1 MSNEHTVKSYEEELR
16 YLIDSVIKM
25 GSLTES
31 QLVDSM
37 DAVIKVDK
45 DSIDKI
51 IKSDDEINKFRSKID
66 TQIMTLLVKR
76 APMAIDLRETISS
89 LKISQDLERIGDLSK
104 SNAKKVKPL
113 PLDLP
118 EELLGNLKR
127 LGDLVI
133 KQLNDVLDSYVNKNY
148 DKAKEVWEKDEQVD
162 DLTYIAMESVI
173 DFLSKEADL
182 KEKLFSNKMNGKIFI
197 IEDEPSII
205 QLVQHNLEKNGF
217 IVSSSVNGNDGL
229 KELKK
234 FQPDLLLL
242 DWMLPDLSGIEICKN
257 IRKDNSIKNLPVI
270 MLTAKGEEEDKIK
283 GLDSG
288 VDDYLTKPFSFNE
301 LMARIKAVL
310 RRSNPNT
317 VSDNLEFEDLVLD
330 RIEKRVYRDKKEIQ
344 LGPTEFRLLEF
355 SLVNPKRVYS
365 RDQILENVWPN
376 NINVESRTIDV
387 HIRRLR
393 KSINIQNKKELI
405 RTVRSSGYSLI

>member
-1 MSNEHTVKSYEEELR
+1 
-16 YLIDSVIKM
+16 
-25 GSLTES
+25 
-31 QLVDSM
+31 
-37 DAVIKVDK
+37 
-45 DSIDKI
+45 
-51 IKSDDEINKFRSKID
+51 
-66 TQIMTLLVKR
+66 
-76 APMAIDLRETISS
+76 
-89 LKISQDLERIGDLSK
+89 
-104 SNAKKVKPL
+104 
-113 PLDLP
+113 
-118 EELLGNLKR
+118 
-127 LGDLVI
+127 
-133 KQLNDVLDSYVNKNY
+133 
-148 DKAKEVWEKDEQVD
+148 
-162 DLTYIAMESVI
+162 
-173 DFLSKEADL
+173 
-182 KEKLFSNKMNGKIFI
+182 MNGKIFI

-217 IVSSSVNGNDGL
+217 IVSSSLNGNDGL

-257 IRKDNSIKNLPVI
+257 IRKDNSFKNLPVI

-288 VDDYLTKPFSFNE
+288 VDDYLTKPFGFNE

-317 VSDNLEFEDLVLD
+317 VSDNLKFDDLMLD
-330 RIEKRVYRDKKEIQ
+330 RIEKRVFRDDQEIK

-355 SLVNPKRVYS
+355 FLTNPKRVYS
-365 RDQILENVWPN
+365 RDQILESVWPN
-376 NINVESRTIDV
+376 NVNVESRTIDV

-393 KSINIQNKKELI
+393 QSVNIKDKKELI

>member
-1 MSNEHTVKSYEEELR
+1 
-16 YLIDSVIKM
+16 
-25 GSLTES
+25 
-31 QLVDSM
+31 
-37 DAVIKVDK
+37 
-45 DSIDKI
+45 
-51 IKSDDEINKFRSKID
+51 
-66 TQIMTLLVKR
+66 
-76 APMAIDLRETISS
+76 
-89 LKISQDLERIGDLSK
+89 
-104 SNAKKVKPL
+104 
-113 PLDLP
+113 
-118 EELLGNLKR
+118 
-127 LGDLVI
+127 
-133 KQLNDVLDSYVNKNY
+133 
-148 DKAKEVWEKDEQVD
+148 
-162 DLTYIAMESVI
+162 
-173 DFLSKEADL
+173 
-182 KEKLFSNKMNGKIFI
+182 MNGKIFI

-217 IVSSSVNGNDGL
+217 IVLSSVNGNDGL

-257 IRKDNSIKNLPVI
+257 IRKDNSFKNLPVI

-355 SLVNPKRVYS
+355 FLVNPKRVYS

-393 KSINIQNKKELI
+393 KSINIQNKKEFI
-405 RTVRSSGYSLI
+405 RTVRSSGYSFI

>member
-1 MSNEHTVKSYEEELR
+1 
-16 YLIDSVIKM
+16 
-25 GSLTES
+25 
-31 QLVDSM
+31 
-37 DAVIKVDK
+37 
-45 DSIDKI
+45 
-51 IKSDDEINKFRSKID
+51 
-66 TQIMTLLVKR
+66 
-76 APMAIDLRETISS
+76 
-89 LKISQDLERIGDLSK
+89 
-104 SNAKKVKPL
+104 
-113 PLDLP
+113 
-118 EELLGNLKR
+118 
-127 LGDLVI
+127 
-133 KQLNDVLDSYVNKNY
+133 
-148 DKAKEVWEKDEQVD
+148 
-162 DLTYIAMESVI
+162 
-173 DFLSKEADL
+173 
-182 KEKLFSNKMNGKIFI
+182 MNGKIFI

-205 QLVQHNLEKNGF
+205 QLAQHNLEKNGF
-217 IVSSSVNGNDGL
+217 LVSSSLNGNDGL
-229 KELKK
+229 KELKR

-355 SLVNPKRVYS
+355 FLVNPKRVYS

>member
-1 MSNEHTVKSYEEELR
+1 
-16 YLIDSVIKM
+16 
-25 GSLTES
+25 
-31 QLVDSM
+31 
-37 DAVIKVDK
+37 
-45 DSIDKI
+45 
-51 IKSDDEINKFRSKID
+51 
-66 TQIMTLLVKR
+66 
-76 APMAIDLRETISS
+76 
-89 LKISQDLERIGDLSK
+89 
-104 SNAKKVKPL
+104 
-113 PLDLP
+113 
-118 EELLGNLKR
+118 
-127 LGDLVI
+127 
-133 KQLNDVLDSYVNKNY
+133 
-148 DKAKEVWEKDEQVD
+148 
-162 DLTYIAMESVI
+162 
-173 DFLSKEADL
+173 
-182 KEKLFSNKMNGKIFI
+182 MNGKIFI

-217 IVSSSVNGNDGL
+217 IISSSLNGNDGL

-257 IRKDNSIKNLPVI
+257 IRKDNSFKNLPVI

-317 VSDNLEFEDLVLD
+317 VSDNLKFDDLMLD
-330 RIEKRVYRDKKEIQ
+330 RIEKRVFRDGHEIK
-344 LGPTEFRLLEF
+344 LGPTEFRLLDF
-355 SLVNPKRVYS
+355 FLTNPKRVYS
-365 RDQILENVWPN
+365 RDQILESVWPN
-376 NINVESRTIDV
+376 NVNVESRTIDV

-393 KSINIQNKKELI
+393 QSVNLKNKRELI

>member
-1 MSNEHTVKSYEEELR
+1 
-16 YLIDSVIKM
+16 
-25 GSLTES
+25 
-31 QLVDSM
+31 
-37 DAVIKVDK
+37 
-45 DSIDKI
+45 
-51 IKSDDEINKFRSKID
+51 
-66 TQIMTLLVKR
+66 
-76 APMAIDLRETISS
+76 
-89 LKISQDLERIGDLSK
+89 
-104 SNAKKVKPL
+104 
-113 PLDLP
+113 
-118 EELLGNLKR
+118 
-127 LGDLVI
+127 
-133 KQLNDVLDSYVNKNY
+133 
-148 DKAKEVWEKDEQVD
+148 
-162 DLTYIAMESVI
+162 
-173 DFLSKEADL
+173 
-182 KEKLFSNKMNGKIFI
+182 MNGKIFI

-257 IRKDNSIKNLPVI
+257 IRKDNSFKNLPVI

-317 VSDNLEFEDLVLD
+317 VSDNLKFDDLMLD
-330 RIEKRVYRDKKEIQ
+330 RIEKRVFRDGQEIK
-344 LGPTEFRLLEF
+344 LGPTEFRLLDF
-355 SLVNPKRVYS
+355 FLTNPKRVYS
-365 RDQILENVWPN
+365 RDQILESVWPN
-376 NINVESRTIDV
+376 NVNVESRTIDV

-393 KSINIQNKKELI
+393 QSVNLKNKKELI
-405 RTVRSSGYSLI
+405 RTVTVSYTHLRAHET

>member
-1 MSNEHTVKSYEEELR
+1 
-16 YLIDSVIKM
+16 
-25 GSLTES
+25 
-31 QLVDSM
+31 
-37 DAVIKVDK
+37 
-45 DSIDKI
+45 
-51 IKSDDEINKFRSKID
+51 
-66 TQIMTLLVKR
+66 
-76 APMAIDLRETISS
+76 
-89 LKISQDLERIGDLSK
+89 
-104 SNAKKVKPL
+104 
-113 PLDLP
+113 
-118 EELLGNLKR
+118 
-127 LGDLVI
+127 
-133 KQLNDVLDSYVNKNY
+133 
-148 DKAKEVWEKDEQVD
+148 
-162 DLTYIAMESVI
+162 
-173 DFLSKEADL
+173 
-182 KEKLFSNKMNGKIFI
+182 MNGRIFI

-217 IVSSSVNGNDGL
+217 IVSSSLNGNDGL

-242 DWMLPDLSGIEICKN
+242 DWMLPDLSGVEICKS
-257 IRKDNSIKNLPVI
+257 IRKDNSFKSLPVI

-310 RRSNPNT
+310 RRSNPNII
-317 VSDNLEFEDLVLD
+317 SDSLEYEDLILD
-330 RIEKRVYRDKKEIQ
+330 RIEKRVFRDQQEIS

-355 SLVNPKRVYS
+355 FLTNPKRVYS

-376 NINVESRTIDV
+376 NVNVESRTIDV

-393 KSINIQNKKELI
+393 QSVNLENKKELI

>member
-1 MSNEHTVKSYEEELR
+1 MSASLV
-16 YLIDSVIKM
+16 
-25 GSLTES
+25 GSEMCIR
-31 QLVDSM
+31 D
-37 DAVIKVDK
+37 
-45 DSIDKI
+45 
-51 IKSDDEINKFRSKID
+51 R
-66 TQIMTLLVKR
+66 
-76 APMAIDLRETISS
+76 
-89 LKISQDLERIGDLSK
+89 
-104 SNAKKVKPL
+104 
-113 PLDLP
+113 
-118 EELLGNLKR
+118 
-127 LGDLVI
+127 
-133 KQLNDVLDSYVNKNY
+133 
-148 DKAKEVWEKDEQVD
+148 
-162 DLTYIAMESVI
+162 
-173 DFLSKEADL
+173 KEADL

-355 SLVNPKRVYS
+355 FLVNPKRVYS

>member
-1 MSNEHTVKSYEEELR
+1 
-16 YLIDSVIKM
+16 
-25 GSLTES
+25 
-31 QLVDSM
+31 
-37 DAVIKVDK
+37 
-45 DSIDKI
+45 
-51 IKSDDEINKFRSKID
+51 
-66 TQIMTLLVKR
+66 
-76 APMAIDLRETISS
+76 
-89 LKISQDLERIGDLSK
+89 
-104 SNAKKVKPL
+104 
-113 PLDLP
+113 
-118 EELLGNLKR
+118 
-127 LGDLVI
+127 
-133 KQLNDVLDSYVNKNY
+133 
-148 DKAKEVWEKDEQVD
+148 
-162 DLTYIAMESVI
+162 
-173 DFLSKEADL
+173 
-182 KEKLFSNKMNGKIFI
+182 MNGKIFI

-217 IVSSSVNGNDGL
+217 IVSSSLNGNDGL

-242 DWMLPDLSGIEICKN
+242 DWMLPDLSGVEICKN
-257 IRKDNSIKNLPVI
+257 IRKDNSFKNLPVI

-317 VSDNLEFEDLVLD
+317 VSDNLKFDDLMLD
-330 RIEKRVYRDKKEIQ
+330 RIEKRVFRDGQEIK

-355 SLVNPKRVYS
+355 FLTNPKRVYS
-365 RDQILENVWPN
+365 RDQILESVWPN
-376 NINVESRTIDV
+376 NVNVESRTIDV

-393 KSINIQNKKELI
+393 QSVNLKNKKELI

>member
-1 MSNEHTVKSYEEELR
+1 
-16 YLIDSVIKM
+16 
-25 GSLTES
+25 
-31 QLVDSM
+31 
-37 DAVIKVDK
+37 
-45 DSIDKI
+45 
-51 IKSDDEINKFRSKID
+51 
-66 TQIMTLLVKR
+66 
-76 APMAIDLRETISS
+76 
-89 LKISQDLERIGDLSK
+89 
-104 SNAKKVKPL
+104 
-113 PLDLP
+113 
-118 EELLGNLKR
+118 
-127 LGDLVI
+127 
-133 KQLNDVLDSYVNKNY
+133 
-148 DKAKEVWEKDEQVD
+148 
-162 DLTYIAMESVI
+162 
-173 DFLSKEADL
+173 
-182 KEKLFSNKMNGKIFI
+182 MNGKIFI

-217 IVSSSVNGNDGL
+217 IVSSSLNGNDGL

-242 DWMLPDLSGIEICKN
+242 DWMLPDLSGIEICKS
-257 IRKDNSIKNLPVI
+257 IRKDNSFKSLPVI

-310 RRSNPNT
+310 RRSNPNII
-317 VSDNLEFEDLVLD
+317 SDSLEYEDLSLD
-330 RIEKRVYRDKKEIQ
+330 RIEKRVFRDQQEIK

-355 SLVNPKRVYS
+355 FLTNPKRVYS

-376 NINVESRTIDV
+376 NVNVESRTIDV

-393 KSINIQNKKELI
+393 QSVNLKNKRELI